1 MIDKHHVEELL
12 RLNGV
17 KATDPEEEIKSVL
30 ISARWHEQ
38 DVETALLV
46 LRENK
51 QSHETHVERLNKVF
65 TSDDRLQPELIASLL
80 GVDVNISG
88 SSLKGMNYKPRRSLS
103 FGQLLQI
110 TFLSV
115 GLSFVCI
122 VGAMWYFDMGLFHFT
137 MR

>member
-1 MIDKHHVEELL
+1 MIDKNHVEELL

-17 KATDPEEEIKSVL
+17 KPTAPDEEIKSVL

-51 QSHETHVERLNKVF
+51 QNHQTRVERLNKVF
-65 TSDDRLQPELIASLL
+65 TSDDKLQPELISSLL
-80 GVDVNISG
+80 GVDVDLSHVHKPGINHR
-88 SSLKGMNYKPRRSLS
+88 PRRTLSLSQGIQIGLLSMVLSLS
-103 FGQLLQI
+103 FVL
-110 TFLSV
+110 
-115 GLSFVCI
+115 
-122 VGAMWYFDMGLFHFT
+122 GAMWYLDMGIFHFT

>member
-17 KATDPEEEIKSVL
+17 KATAPDEEIKSVL

-38 DVETALLV
+38 DVETALMV

-51 QSHETHVERLNKVF
+51 VSHQTHVERLNKVF
-65 TSDDRLQPELIASLL
+65 TSDDRLQPELISSLL
-80 GVDVNISG
+80 GVDVDLSTLHKSG
-88 SSLKGMNYKPRRSLS
+88 INHKPRRTVSLSQAVQIGLISTVLSLS
-103 FGQLLQI
+103 FVI
-110 TFLSV
+110 
-115 GLSFVCI
+115 
-122 VGAMWYFDMGLFHFT
+122 GAMWYLDMGIFHFT

>member
-17 KATDPEEEIKSVL
+17 KATAPDEDIKSVL

-38 DVETALLV
+38 DVETALMV

-51 QSHETHVERLNKVF
+51 ETHQTHVERLNKVF
-65 TSDDRLQPELIASLL
+65 TSDDRLQPELISSLL
-80 GVDVNISG
+80 GVDVDLSHLNHAGI
-88 SSLKGMNYKPRRSLS
+88 NHKPRRTVSL
-103 FGQLLQI
+103 GQAVQI
-110 TFLSV
+110 GLISMALS
-115 GLSFVCI
+115 LFFVI
-122 VGAMWYFDMGLFHFT
+122 GAMWYLDMGLFHFT

>member
-17 KATDPEEEIKSVL
+17 NATAPDEEIKSVL

-38 DVETALLV
+38 DVETALMV

-51 QSHETHVERLNKVF
+51 QTHQTHVERLNKVF
-65 TSDDRLQPELIASLL
+65 TSDEKLKPELISSLL
-80 GVDVNISG
+80 GVDVDLSLLQHSG
-88 SSLKGMNYKPRRSLS
+88 INHKPTRSVS
-103 FGQLLQI
+103 FGQALQI
-110 TFLSV
+110 GLISAVLSV
-115 GLSFVCI
+115 ISI
-122 VGAMWYFDMGLFHFT
+122 VVMMWYLDMGLFHFT

>member
-17 KATDPEEEIKSVL
+17 QATAPDEEIKSVL
-30 ISARWHEQ
+30 ISARWHEK

-65 TSDDRLQPELIASLL
+65 TSDDALQPELISSLL
-80 GVDVNISG
+80 GVDVDVSHLSHRGINR
-88 SSLKGMNYKPRRSLS
+88 KPRRNVTLGQAIQIGILS
-103 FGQLLQI
+103 
-110 TFLSV
+110 TTLSC
-115 GLSFVCI
+115 VCI
-122 VGAMWYFDMGLFHFT
+122 VGAMWYMDIGFFHFT